1 MYFPQFLVGMLMASS
16 VVGTW
21 AYGTTGSIWMS
32 TAWTLM
38 AAVLLQVGYLGFVF
52 RLLYGRRHS
61 EQKAEPTNPHI
72 TKQKTIPHQPRHNDR
87 R

>member
-21 AYGTTGSIWMS
+21 VYAATGSVWTS
-32 TAWTLM
+32 VAWTLL
-38 AAVLLQVGYLGFVF
+38 AAVLLQGGYLGIVF
-52 RLLYGRRHS
+52 RLVYRQRHS
-61 EQKAEPTNPHI
+61 EQKAEPTNPDT
-72 TKQKTIPHQPRHNDR
+72 TKQQTIPHQPRHNDR